1 MIERRNVIAKSECES
16 QRTRWHAHSWRGPL
30 KLEGPAG
37 GEEQHGH
44 GRRRAR
50 MEVCARDDFGFTALH
65 YAAQSGLA
73 KCIEYLLAHG
83 ANAFAE
89 TRDLTMLNG
98 SIEQK
103 VLYHRES
110 LYSLYI
116 VIYSHALCLMK
127 THHIFFAS

>member
-1 MIERRNVIAKSECES
+1 MIKRRNVILCYVSVRVNATGA
-16 QRTRWHAHSWRGPL
+16 TRSWRGPL

-37 GEEQHGH
+37 GAGEEQHGH

-89 TRDLTMLNG
+89 TRDLTRRMWTG
-98 SIEQK
+98 TIEHK
-103 VLYHRES
+103 I
-110 LYSLYI
+110 LYI

-127 THHIFFAS
+127 THHRYFAS